1 MNKYRKSLKEV
12 EVIMAKVRSTLEDP
26 TDRNHNYHIMGNIKE
41 VFEKIGILEH
51 RNTVNLVMPKVYAID
66 IDDRIENV
74 ELFHFDFDSTE
85 ELLKRA
91 VNHFGGEMQIIIMM
105 EEMAELIQAL
115 SKRLRGDD
123 SNINEEMADVE
134 IMLSQMK
141 LYLGNTEE
149 VKTIKEEKL
158 KRLKE
163 RLDNLEASNYD
174 ATQTS
179 SN

>member
-12 EVIMAKVRSTLEDP
+12 EAIMAKVRSTLEDP
-26 TDRNHNYHIMGNIKE
+26 TDRNHNYHIMENIKE

-66 IDDRIENV
+66 MDDRIENV
-74 ELFHFDFDSTE
+74 ELFHFVFDSTE

-91 VNHFGGEMQIIIMM
+91 VNHFGGEMQIVIMM